1 MLEIFDEGRFG
12 SRFTGLRSIGQGGEG
27 VIFAAHDTQLD
38 LPVALKLL
46 SRRAPAELVYLKHE
60 FRVLAAFEHP
70 NLVRLHDL
78 FVEGTRGWFSMELVD
93 GVDFVTAHDDARRAG
108 PVPLQRRFA
117 ELAPMLVDS
126 LGTVHAAG
134 FLHADLKPANVLVE
148 PGGRVVLLDFGM
160 SREIDLDDRLSDTAG
175 VAGTLAYL
183 PPEAVEDPRPTAA
196 WDIYAL
202 GLLFFEAL
210 TGRLPFADDFS
221 RALSDKRRGL
231 PDAGRHALSA
241 MSPQLADTLGDMLQ
255 GRAVARPSLPEVL
268 LRLGVPPPRRSAPP
282 LPTVSRLIGRDETIA
297 ELLRW
302 SDARGFSTCV
312 IRGSSG
318 VGKTS
323 LARSLAREL
332 RARGELILFARCHP
346 CESVPFNGLDGILD
360 DLARCVSRDESTRDP
375 HLLGSLAAVFPA
387 FASLVDDTNDTPR
400 TDDVGETLGRAVEA
414 LRALLTLLALR
425 HRLVLWIDDV
435 QWADSETRRALRNWG
450 ESSEPPGVRLLLTT
464 RADAP
469 EGLRADLTLELSAL
483 SEQHAIAFVRE
494 IAPGL
499 PDPEILALHA
509 EAAGNP
515 YILQRLARA
524 FTTDLTRPVPSLAG
538 TLSESL
544 ADLPEDGETAALLLA
559 LAARP
564 LDLDVLAAS
573 GVRRWVPRELE
584 RRGIVVRSADGRL
597 RFELQ
602 HDRLAAALLARA
614 ADERKSRGH
623 ASLAAAL
630 IDRGNADDTPHVA
643 THLHASAHP
652 DAAPWA
658 SRAAER
664 FSAAYALDSAAEWHR
679 RALTWTAPG
688 DAATPPRRLALARS
702 LVAAGRAA
710 EAGDT
715 FVACAAEATSDARL
729 HLQQAAESFLGAGIT
744 EQGMAVLRPLLASR
758 RIAWPST
765 PAAAAAGILVRLG
778 RIALRSLLPAARRG
792 SPQQTFDLDLCWAAA
807 KGLLGT
813 DAVRGAFYV
822 LEGLDRADA
831 QVDARRHARHLAS
844 VAAIVLAPL
853 GGRMAALGRRWIDR
867 AAATATTARDPYLV
881 GFTLV
886 CSGQLAVIDGR
897 WLEARHALASGVE
910 LLRSDGI
917 NAHWEQHIGLMGLL
931 RALQELRLFA
941 ELRAEATALR
951 LRAEALGD
959 LYAEVTGRLYEAIGQ
974 LSLRQTTPAR
984 AHVARALTRW
994 GTREALDIQQLYAE
1008 HVLAICDVVDG
1019 DAPGAWRRLTAVWPR
1034 WRRSQLLRIPVARID
1049 CLALRARVAFCAAQA
1064 DPASRPT
1071 LLNACRADARRL
1083 RREPRPD
1090 ARALGRSLEA
1100 LHMHEPITFQS
1111 LFSTH
1116 IADSCEDSRG

>member
-1 MLEIFDEGRFG
+1 MLDTSHEGRFG
-12 SRFTGLRSIGQGGEG
+12 PRFIGLRSIGQGGEG

-38 LPVALKLL
+38 LPVALKML
-46 SRRAPAELVYLKHE
+46 SRRAPAELSYLKHE

-78 FVEGTRGWFSMELVD
+78 FVDGTNGWFSMELVD
-93 GVDFVTAHDDARRAG
+93 GVDFVTAHADARRAG
-108 PVPLQRRFA
+108 PVALQRRFVG
-117 ELAPMLVDS
+117 LAPGLVDS

-148 PGGRVVLLDFGM
+148 PDGRVVLLDFGM
-160 SREIDLDDRLSDTAG
+160 SRRIDLDDRLADTAG

-183 PPEAVEDPRPTAA
+183 PPEAVDDPRPTAA

-210 TGRLPFADDFS
+210 TGLLPFADDFS
-221 RALSDKRRGL
+221 RALSAKRRGL

-241 MSPQLADTLGDMLQ
+241 VSPQLAGTIGDMLQ
-255 GRAVARPSLPEVL
+255 GRAEARPPLTEVL
-268 LRLGVPPPRRSAPP
+268 DRLGVPPPRSDPP
-282 LPTVSRLIGRDETIA
+282 RPAASRLVGRDEPTA
-297 ELLRW
+297 ALLRW

-312 IRGSSG
+312 LRGASG

-323 LARSLAREL
+323 LARSLVREL
-332 RARGELILFARCHP
+332 RARGELVLFARCHP

-360 DLARCVSRDESTRDP
+360 DLARCASRDEVTRDP
-375 HLLGSLAAVFPA
+375 HLLGSLAAVFPV
-387 FASLVDDTNDTPR
+387 FASLVDAMSDAPHTEDA
-400 TDDVGETLGRAVEA
+400 GETLGRAVEA
-414 LRALLTLLALR
+414 LRALLALLARR

-435 QWADSETRRALRNWG
+435 QWADSETRRALRSWG
-450 ESSEPPGVRLLLTT
+450 ESSEPPGVRLLLTS

-469 EGLRADLTLELSAL
+469 EGVRADLTLELSPL

-515 YILQRLARA
+515 YILQRLARV
-524 FTTDLTRPVPSLAG
+524 FTTDLARPVPSLAG

-623 ASLAAAL
+623 ASLAAVL
-630 IDRGNADDTPHVA
+630 IERNNAEDTPHIA

-679 RALTWTAPG
+679 RALAWTTPG
-688 DAATPPRRLALARS
+688 DPATPPRRLALARA

-758 RIAWPST
+758 RIAWPTT
-765 PAAAAAGILVRLG
+765 PPAAAAGILVRLG

-831 QVDARRHARHLAS
+831 QADARRHARHLAS

-867 AAATATTARDPYLV
+867 AAATAASARDPYLV

-886 CSGQLAVIDGR
+886 CAGQLAVIDGR
-897 WLEARHALASGVE
+897 WSEARNALASGVE
-910 LLRSDGI
+910 LLRGDGVH
-917 NAHWEQHIGLMGLL
+917 AHWEQHIGLMGLL

-984 AHVARALTRW
+984 ANVARALARW

-1008 HVLAICDVVDG
+1008 HILTICDVADG
-1019 DAPGAWRRLTAVWPR
+1019 DAPGAWRRLTAAWPR
-1034 WRRSQLLRIPVARID
+1034 WQRSQLLRIPVARID
-1049 CLALRARVAFCAAQA
+1049 CLALRARVALCAAHS

-1090 ARALGRSLEA
+1090 ARALADILLTQLDAPNIPLAEIF
-1100 LHMHEPITFQS
+1100 P
-1111 LFSTH
+1111 TH
-1116 IADSCEDSRG
+1116 IPDEGGPPHA

>member
-1 MLEIFDEGRFG
+1 M
-12 SRFTGLRSIGQGGEG
+12 
-27 VIFAAHDTQLD
+27 IFAAHDTQLD
-38 LPVALKLL
+38 LPVALKML
-46 SRRAPAELVYLKHE
+46 SQHAPAELAYLKHE

-78 FVEGTRGWFSMELVD
+78 FVDGTSGWFSMELVD
-93 GVDFVTAHDDARRAG
+93 GVDFVTAHADVRRAG
-108 PVPLQRRFA
+108 PVALQRRFA
-117 ELAPMLVDS
+117 ELAPALVDS
-126 LGTVHAAG
+126 IVTVHAAG
-134 FLHADLKPANVLVE
+134 FLHGDLKPANVLVE

-160 SREIDLDDRLSDTAG
+160 SRKIDLDDRLSDTAG

-183 PPEAVEDPRPTAA
+183 PPEAAEDPRPTVA
-196 WDIYAL
+196 WDVYAL

-221 RALSDKRRGL
+221 RALSEKRRGL
-231 PDAGRHALSA
+231 PNAGRHALSA
-241 MSPQLADTLGDMLQ
+241 VSPQLADTLGDMLQ
-255 GRAVARPSLPEVL
+255 GRAEARPSLDEAR
-268 LRLGVPPPRRSAPP
+268 LRLGLPPPVRSAAPP
-282 LPTVSRLIGRDETIA
+282 LPTASSLIGRDEQMA
-297 ELLRW
+297 ALLRW
-302 SDARGFSTCV
+302 SDAREFSTCV

-323 LARSLAREL
+323 LARSFIRES
-332 RARGELILFARCHP
+332 RARGELVLFARCHP

-360 DLARCVSRDESTRDP
+360 DLVRCISHDESTHDP
-375 HLLGSLAAVFPA
+375 RLLGPLAAVFPA
-387 FASLVDDTNDTPR
+387 FVPLVDVTNDASR
-400 TDDVGETLGRAVEA
+400 TEDAGETLGRAVEA
-414 LRALLTLLALR
+414 LRALLVLLARR

-450 ESSEPPGVRLLLTT
+450 ESSERPGVRLLLST

-469 EGLRADLTLELSAL
+469 EGVRADLTLELSPL
-483 SEQHAIAFVRE
+483 SEQQAIAFVRA

-499 PDPEILALHA
+499 PDPEIIALHA

-515 YILQRLARA
+515 YILQRLARL
-524 FTTDLTRPVPSLAG
+524 FTTDLARPVPSLAG

-564 LDLDVLAAS
+564 LDLDVLNAS
-573 GVRRWVPRELE
+573 GVRRWIPRELE
-584 RRGIVVRSADGRL
+584 RRGILVRSADGRL

-630 IDRGNADDTPHVA
+630 IERDNADDTPHIA
-643 THLHASAHP
+643 THLHASADP

-679 RALTWTAPG
+679 RALAWTAPG
-688 DAATPPRRLALARS
+688 DAATPPRRLALARA

-715 FVACAAEATSDARL
+715 FVACAAETTSNARL

-778 RIALRSLLPAARRG
+778 RIALRSLLPATRRG

-853 GGRMAALGRRWIDR
+853 GGRMATLGRRWIDR
-867 AAATATTARDPYLV
+867 AAATATTARDPYLM

-897 WLEARHALASGVE
+897 WSEARHALASGVE
-910 LLRSDGI
+910 LLQGDGVH
-917 NAHWEQHIGLMGLL
+917 AHWEQHIGLMGLL
-931 RALQELRLFA
+931 RALQELRLFV

-984 AHVARALTRW
+984 AHVARALARW
-994 GTREALDIQQLYAE
+994 GAREALDIQQLYAE
-1008 HVLAICDVVDG
+1008 HILTICDVVDG

-1034 WRRSQLLRIPVARID
+1034 WQRSQLLRIPVARID
-1049 CLALRARVAFCAAQA
+1049 CLALRARVALCAAHA

-1083 RREPRPD
+1083 RHEPRPD
-1090 ARALGRSLEA
+1090 ARALADA
-1100 LHMHEPITFQS
+1100 LLAQLDAPNTPLAA
-1111 LFSTH
+1111 LFPTH
-1116 IADSCEDSRG
+1116 IPDEGSPSHD